1 MPGPEKDFLRER
13 GVVTEEQAT
22 LGKILQLFSSNGV
35 QLTEQQIEYML
46 LLICTCTCL

>member
-22 LGKILQLFSSNGV
+22 LGKILRLFLPNSF
-35 QLTEQQIEYML
+35 QLTEQTIEYYF
-46 LLICTCTCL
+46 